1 MLQKPYLWLAGAAFL
16 AAGCSSPSAT
26 FRDAEALAAQGKD
39 EEAAAKFDL
48 VCALD
53 PQSKECPG
61 SGALASASRV
71 KAAEAAEKAGEYKKA
86 ERLYRLA
93 LLSADEA
100 PASTIKM
107 RLGAEEM
114 KQGLRFEQAAAD
126 PDKLRAADTMT
137 AVAATQAPVA
147 EKAKAWIAAERP
159 NTLVAQVKAA
169 CRPKPKGSCSKTWAE
184 LEALAQKPAGYD
196 DARALHEAELKR
208 IKEQVLL
215 ANRFLGVYKSRYQK
229 KDAFQKCV
237 AEKADMPPSEV
248 IGQCAQ
254 EVYEGFAQDRY
265 DAEHQQDEQFRQAL
279 AKIADPELVAAL
291 EKRKE
296 DALSSGKVET
306 LVLDQPAGGKK

>member
-16 AAGCSSPSAT
+16 AAGCSSPSVT

-100 PASTIKM
+100 PAATIKM
-107 RLGAEEM
+107 RLGAEEL
-114 KQGLRFEQAAAD
+114 KQGLRFEHAAAD

-147 EKAKAWIAAERP
+147 EKAKAWVAAERP
-159 NTLVAQVKAA
+159 NTLVTQIKAA
-169 CRPKPKGSCSKTWAE
+169 CRPNPKGSCSKIWTE
-184 LEALAQKPAGYD
+184 IEALPQKPAGYD
-196 DARALHEAELKR
+196 DARALHEAEQKR
-208 IKEQVLL
+208 VKEQVLL
-215 ANRFLGVYKSRYQK
+215 ANRFLGVFKDRHQK
-229 KDAFQKCV
+229 KEALEKCV
-237 AEKADMPPSEV
+237 ADATGTDK
-248 IGQCAQ
+248 IGSCTI
-254 EVYEGFAQDRY
+254 EVYERLVHERY
-265 DAEHQQDEQFRQAL
+265 DAEHLQDEQFRQAL

-291 EKRKE
+291 EAQKQN
-296 DALSSGKVET
+296 ALTQGKFEKVE
-306 LVLDQPAGGKK
+306 LAQAAGGKK